1 MLRESEFRPRLEGER
16 RSQTDLLALHNDV
29 ADEFAQI
36 ARAHPV
42 DAIAKGSRGGRE
54 YAFPRGNVIVHVTTH
69 GMHHR
74 AQCVNM
80 LRHIGI
86 NPLPQSSV
94 LEWMI
99 AQQYG

>member
-1 MLRESEFRPRLEGER
+1 MPGTFKTEGVVLRSIRFGEADR
-16 RSQTDLLALHNDV
+16 ILHLYTVEKGRVN
-29 ADEFAQI
+29 
-36 ARAHPV
+36 
-42 DAIAKGSRGGRE
+42 AIAKGSRGGRE